1 MKSVCTARR
10 PAGGIHNDV
19 AGGHLERF
27 PQYEESKTPKPCC
40 IKTKSSIILYSQPA
54 GTPEPTYEAS
64 SLAAF
69 MLQAYLLWVAEE
81 MTMSGDK
88 NFDRETLEYA
98 LAELGRRAFAAGRTV
113 EIVIYGGSALLLTL
127 NRQINTGDVD
137 AVFEGNKD
145 FVRSLAAEMAEE
157 FKWDE
162 NWLNDGVKGWL
173 SSRDADPDVK
183 ALFKTYP
190 SEDLPGLRV
199 YTAKPE
205 YLFAMKC
212 RAMRVGG
219 IETNSDID
227 DIKLLA
233 RAIGLNNSQDAL
245 TLVEKFYPQ
254 NMLQPKTR
262 LGLEEIF
269 SNLDADSGNQT
280 PAPWGPP

>member
-1 MKSVCTARR
+1 M
-10 PAGGIHNDV
+10 N
-19 AGGHLERF
+19 
-27 PQYEESKTPKPCC
+27 
-40 IKTKSSIILYSQPA
+40 
-54 GTPEPTYEAS
+54 
-64 SLAAF
+64 
-69 MLQAYLLWVAEE
+69 
-81 MTMSGDK
+81 SGK
-88 NFDRETLEYA
+88 NFDRLTLEHA
-98 LAELGRRAFAAGRTV
+98 LAELGRRAFEAGRTV

-145 FVRSLAAEMAEE
+145 FIRRLAAEMAAE
-157 FKWDE
+157 FGWDE

-173 SSRDADPDVK
+173 STRDTDPDVK

-190 SEDLPGLRV
+190 AEDRPGLRV
-199 YTAKPE
+199 YTAKAE

-219 IETNSDID
+219 VETSSDID

-233 RAIGLNNSQDAL
+233 RAIGIQNSRDAL

-254 NMLQPKTR
+254 NVLQPKTR

-269 SNLDADSGNQT
+269 SNLDIERSNDHDPTSSS
-280 PAPWGPP
+280 PP

>member
-1 MKSVCTARR
+1 MSDEKS
-10 PAGGIHNDV
+10 
-19 AGGHLERF
+19 
-27 PQYEESKTPKPCC
+27 
-40 IKTKSSIILYSQPA
+40 
-54 GTPEPTYEAS
+54 
-64 SLAAF
+64 
-69 MLQAYLLWVAEE
+69 
-81 MTMSGDK
+81 
-88 NFDRETLEYA
+88 FDRKTLEYA
-98 LAELGRRAFAAGRTV
+98 LAELGRRAFSAGRTV

-127 NRQINTGDVD
+127 NRRINTGDVD

-145 FVRSLAAEMAEE
+145 FIKRLAAEMAEE
-157 FKWDE
+157 FGWDE

-173 SSRDADPDVK
+173 SNRDADPDVR

-190 SEDLPGLRV
+190 AEDQPGLRV

-233 RAIGLNNSQDAL
+233 RAIGIRTSQDAL
-245 TLVEKFYPQ
+245 SLVEKFYPQ
-254 NMLQPKTR
+254 NLLQPKTR

-269 SNLDADSGNQT
+269 SKLGIEPNNGT
-280 PAPWGPP
+280 PSSSSTP

>member
-1 MKSVCTARR
+1 MSDDKS
-10 PAGGIHNDV
+10 
-19 AGGHLERF
+19 
-27 PQYEESKTPKPCC
+27 
-40 IKTKSSIILYSQPA
+40 
-54 GTPEPTYEAS
+54 
-64 SLAAF
+64 
-69 MLQAYLLWVAEE
+69 
-81 MTMSGDK
+81 
-88 NFDRETLEYA
+88 FDRKTLEYA
-98 LAELGRRAFAAGRTV
+98 LAELGRRAFSVGRTV

-127 NRQINTGDVD
+127 NRQISTGDVD

-145 FVRSLAAEMAEE
+145 AEMAEE
-157 FKWDE
+157 FGWDE

-173 SSRDADPDVK
+173 SNRDADPDVK

-190 SEDLPGLRV
+190 AEDQPGLRV

-233 RAIGLNNSQDAL
+233 RAIGIRNSQDAL
-245 TLVEKFYPQ
+245 ILVEKFYPQ

-269 SNLDADSGNQT
+269 SNLGIDPDNDT
-280 PAPWGPP
+280 PTSSSSP

>member
-1 MKSVCTARR
+1 MIVQ
-10 PAGGIHNDV
+10 
-19 AGGHLERF
+19 LW
-27 PQYEESKTPKPCC
+27 
-40 IKTKSSIILYSQPA
+40 
-54 GTPEPTYEAS
+54 
-64 SLAAF
+64 F
-69 MLQAYLLWVAEE
+69 MEE
-81 MTMSGDK
+81 MTMSGEK
-88 NFDRETLEYA
+88 NFDRLTLEYA
-98 LAELGRRAFAAGRTV
+98 LEELGRRAFAAGRTV
-113 EIVIYGGSALLLTL
+113 EIVVYGGSALLLTL

-145 FVRSLAAEMAEE
+145 FIRRLAAEMAAE
-157 FKWDE
+157 FGWDE

-173 SSRDADPDVK
+173 SNRDADPDVK

-190 SEDLPGLRV
+190 SEDRPGLRV

-227 DIKLLA
+227 DIRLLA
-233 RAIGLNNSQDAL
+233 RAMGIRNSQDAL

-269 SNLDADSGNQT
+269 SNLDIDRGNDQT
-280 PAPWGPP
+280 PTSSGPP

>member
-1 MKSVCTARR
+1 MAD
-10 PAGGIHNDV
+10 N
-19 AGGHLERF
+19 
-27 PQYEESKTPKPCC
+27 
-40 IKTKSSIILYSQPA
+40 
-54 GTPEPTYEAS
+54 
-64 SLAAF
+64 
-69 MLQAYLLWVAEE
+69 
-81 MTMSGDK
+81 K
-88 NFDRETLEYA
+88 NFDRKTLEKA
-98 LAELGRRAFAAGRTV
+98 LVELGRRAFAAGRTV
-113 EIVIYGGSALLLTL
+113 EIAIYGGSALLLTL
-127 NRQINTGDVD
+127 NRQVNTGDVD

-145 FVRSLAAEMAEE
+145 FLKKLAAEIAEE
-157 FKWDE
+157 FGWDE

-173 SSRDADPDVK
+173 SNRDADPDVK
-183 ALFKTYP
+183 ALFNSYP
-190 SEDLPGLRV
+190 SEDQPGLRV

-233 RAIGLNNSQDAL
+233 RAIGIRSSQDAL

-269 SNLDADSGNQT
+269 SRFDVDNGNDQNPT
-280 PAPWGPP
+280 SSSLQ

>member
-1 MKSVCTARR
+1 MDEMIMS
-10 PAGGIHNDV
+10 
-19 AGGHLERF
+19 
-27 PQYEESKTPKPCC
+27 
-40 IKTKSSIILYSQPA
+40 
-54 GTPEPTYEAS
+54 
-64 SLAAF
+64 
-69 MLQAYLLWVAEE
+69 AE
-81 MTMSGDK
+81 K
-88 NFDRETLEYA
+88 NFDRSTLERA
-98 LAELGRRAFAAGRTV
+98 LAELGQRAFAAGRTV

-127 NRQINTGDVD
+127 NRQVNTGDVD

-145 FVRSLAAEMAEE
+145 FIKKLAAEMADE
-157 FKWDE
+157 FGWDE

-183 ALFKTYP
+183 ILFKTYP
-190 SEDLPGLRV
+190 TEDQPGLRV
-199 YTAKPE
+199 YAAKPE

-219 IETNSDID
+219 VETNSDID

-233 RAIGLNNSQDAL
+233 RAMGLKSSQDAL

-269 SNLDADSGNQT
+269 SNLEIDRVVGQT
-280 PAPWGPP
+280 TPSSSPP

>member
-1 MKSVCTARR
+1 
-10 PAGGIHNDV
+10 
-19 AGGHLERF
+19 
-27 PQYEESKTPKPCC
+27 
-40 IKTKSSIILYSQPA
+40 
-54 GTPEPTYEAS
+54 
-64 SLAAF
+64 
-69 MLQAYLLWVAEE
+69 
-81 MTMSGDK
+81 MSDK
-88 NFDRETLEYA
+88 NFDRSTLEYA
-98 LAELGRRAFAAGRTV
+98 LAELGQRAFAADRTV

-137 AVFEGNKD
+137 AVFEGNRD
-145 FVRSLAAEMAEE
+145 FIKKLATEMAEE
-157 FKWDE
+157 FEWDE

-173 SSRDADPDVK
+173 SKRDADPDVK

-190 SEDLPGLRV
+190 SEDQPGLRV
-199 YTAKPE
+199 YTARPE

-219 IETNSDID
+219 IEASSDID

-233 RAIGLNNSQDAL
+233 RTIGIKNSRDAL

-269 SNLDADSGNQT
+269 SSVEIDRENDRT
-280 PAPWGPP
+280 PSSSSKP

>member
-1 MKSVCTARR
+1 
-10 PAGGIHNDV
+10 
-19 AGGHLERF
+19 
-27 PQYEESKTPKPCC
+27 
-40 IKTKSSIILYSQPA
+40 
-54 GTPEPTYEAS
+54 
-64 SLAAF
+64 
-69 MLQAYLLWVAEE
+69 MLQAYLSWVADEI
-81 MTMSGDK
+81 TMSGSK
-88 NFDRETLEYA
+88 NFDRETLERA
-98 LAELGRRAFAAGRTV
+98 LAELGSRAFEAGRTV

-145 FVRSLAAEMAEE
+145 FIRKLAAEMAEE
-157 FKWDE
+157 FNWDA

-173 SSRDADPDVK
+173 SNRDADPDVK

-190 SEDLPGLRV
+190 SEDRPGLRV

-233 RAIGLNNSQDAL
+233 RAIGISNSQEAL

-262 LGLEEIF
+262 LGLDEIF
-269 SNLDADSGNQT
+269 SNLDVDGGNLT
-280 PAPWGPP
+280 PPRGGPS

>member
-1 MKSVCTARR
+1 VEKTMVDEKS
-10 PAGGIHNDV
+10 
-19 AGGHLERF
+19 
-27 PQYEESKTPKPCC
+27 
-40 IKTKSSIILYSQPA
+40 
-54 GTPEPTYEAS
+54 
-64 SLAAF
+64 
-69 MLQAYLLWVAEE
+69 
-81 MTMSGDK
+81 
-88 NFDRETLEYA
+88 FDRKTLEYA
-98 LAELGRRAFAAGRTV
+98 LAELGQRAFSAGRTV

-137 AVFEGNKD
+137 AVFEGNKG
-145 FVRSLAAEMAEE
+145 FIKKLALEMAAE
-157 FKWDE
+157 FGWDE

-183 ALFKTYP
+183 ALFRTYP
-190 SEDLPGLRV
+190 AEDRAGLRV

-219 IETNSDID
+219 VETTSDID
-227 DIKLLA
+227 DIKLIA
-233 RAIGLNNSQDAL
+233 RAIGIRNSQDAL

-269 SNLDADSGNQT
+269 SNLGIDHDN
-280 PAPWGPP
+280 GPPTSSSAP

>member
-1 MKSVCTARR
+1 VSARK
-10 PAGGIHNDV
+10 DV
-19 AGGHLERF
+19 VG
-27 PQYEESKTPKPCC
+27 
-40 IKTKSSIILYSQPA
+40 
-54 GTPEPTYEAS
+54 PEG
-64 SLAAF
+64 
-69 MLQAYLLWVAEE
+69 QAYCSPSVEQA
-81 MTMSGDK
+81 MSDDK
-88 NFDRETLEYA
+88 NFDRLALENA
-98 LAELGRRAFAAGRTV
+98 LAELGRRAFNAGRTV
-113 EIVIYGGSALLLTL
+113 EIVVYGGSALLLTL

-145 FVRSLAAEMAEE
+145 FIKRLAAEMAAE
-157 FKWDE
+157 FGWDE

-173 SSRDADPDVK
+173 SKRDADPDVR

-190 SEDLPGLRV
+190 SEDQPGLRV
-199 YTAKPE
+199 YTARPE

-233 RAIGLNNSQDAL
+233 RTIGIKNSQDAL

-254 NMLQPKTR
+254 NVLQPKTR

-269 SNLDADSGNQT
+269 SNLETESENDS
-280 PAPWGPP
+280 PPPSSQP

>member
-1 MKSVCTARR
+1 MSDEKS
-10 PAGGIHNDV
+10 
-19 AGGHLERF
+19 
-27 PQYEESKTPKPCC
+27 
-40 IKTKSSIILYSQPA
+40 
-54 GTPEPTYEAS
+54 
-64 SLAAF
+64 
-69 MLQAYLLWVAEE
+69 
-81 MTMSGDK
+81 
-88 NFDRETLEYA
+88 FDRKTLEYA
-98 LAELGRRAFAAGRTV
+98 LAELGHRAFSAGRTV
-113 EIVIYGGSALLLTL
+113 EIVIYDGAALLLTL

-145 FVRSLAAEMAEE
+145 FIKRLAAEMAEE
-157 FKWDE
+157 FGWDE

-173 SSRDADPDVK
+173 SNRDADPDVK

-190 SEDLPGLRV
+190 AEDQPSLRV

-233 RAIGLNNSQDAL
+233 RAIGIRTSQDAL
-245 TLVEKFYPQ
+245 SLVEKFYPQ
-254 NMLQPKTR
+254 NLLQPKTR

-269 SNLDADSGNQT
+269 ANLGIDPDNDT
-280 PAPWGPP
+280 PTSSSTP

>member
-1 MKSVCTARR
+1 
-10 PAGGIHNDV
+10 
-19 AGGHLERF
+19 
-27 PQYEESKTPKPCC
+27 
-40 IKTKSSIILYSQPA
+40 
-54 GTPEPTYEAS
+54 
-64 SLAAF
+64 
-69 MLQAYLLWVAEE
+69 MLKAYLLWVAEK
-81 MTMSGDK
+81 TMSDEK
-88 NFDRETLEYA
+88 SFDRKTLEYA
-98 LAELGRRAFAAGRTV
+98 LAGLGRRAFSAGRTV

-145 FVRSLAAEMAEE
+145 FIKRLAAEMAEE
-157 FKWDE
+157 FGWDE

-173 SSRDADPDVK
+173 SNRDADPDVK

-190 SEDLPGLRV
+190 AEDQPGLRV

-205 YLFAMKC
+205 YLFAMKR

-233 RAIGLNNSQDAL
+233 RAIGIRNSQDAL
-245 TLVEKFYPQ
+245 ILVEKFYPQ

-269 SNLDADSGNQT
+269 SNLGIDPDNGT
-280 PAPWGPP
+280 PTSSSTP

>member
-1 MKSVCTARR
+1 MLRAYVVWDAEKAMSDEKS
-10 PAGGIHNDV
+10 
-19 AGGHLERF
+19 
-27 PQYEESKTPKPCC
+27 
-40 IKTKSSIILYSQPA
+40 
-54 GTPEPTYEAS
+54 
-64 SLAAF
+64 
-69 MLQAYLLWVAEE
+69 
-81 MTMSGDK
+81 
-88 NFDRETLEYA
+88 FDRKTLEYA
-98 LAELGRRAFAAGRTV
+98 LAELGHRAFSAGRTV

-145 FVRSLAAEMAEE
+145 FIKRLAAEMAEE
-157 FKWDE
+157 FGWDE

-173 SSRDADPDVK
+173 SNRDADPDVK

-190 SEDLPGLRV
+190 AEDRPGLRV

-219 IETNSDID
+219 VETNSDID

-233 RAIGLNNSQDAL
+233 RAIGIRNSQDAL
-245 TLVEKFYPQ
+245 MLVEKFYPQ

-269 SNLDADSGNQT
+269 SNLDIDHDNE
-280 PAPWGPP
+280 PPTSSRAS

>member
-1 MKSVCTARR
+1 
-10 PAGGIHNDV
+10 
-19 AGGHLERF
+19 
-27 PQYEESKTPKPCC
+27 
-40 IKTKSSIILYSQPA
+40 
-54 GTPEPTYEAS
+54 
-64 SLAAF
+64 
-69 MLQAYLLWVAEE
+69 
-81 MTMSGDK
+81 MSGDK
-88 NFDRETLEYA
+88 NFDREALERA

-145 FVRSLAAEMAEE
+145 FIRKLAAEMAEE
-157 FKWDE
+157 FEWDQ

-173 SSRDADPDVK
+173 SNRDADPDVK
-183 ALFKTYP
+183 ALFKSYP
-190 SEDLPGLRV
+190 SEESPGLRV

-219 IETNSDID
+219 IESNSDVD
-227 DIKLLA
+227 DIKLLI
-233 RAIGLNNSQDAL
+233 RAMGLKSSQDAM

-269 SNLDADSGNQT
+269 SNLGLDRRATTSSS
-280 PAPWGPP
+280 PS

>member
-1 MKSVCTARR
+1 
-10 PAGGIHNDV
+10 
-19 AGGHLERF
+19 
-27 PQYEESKTPKPCC
+27 
-40 IKTKSSIILYSQPA
+40 
-54 GTPEPTYEAS
+54 
-64 SLAAF
+64 
-69 MLQAYLLWVAEE
+69 
-81 MTMSGDK
+81 MTISGDK
-88 NFDRETLEYA
+88 NFDRSTLEHA
-98 LAELGRRAFAAGRTV
+98 LAELGQRAFAAGRTV

-145 FVRSLAAEMAEE
+145 FIKKLAAEMAEE
-157 FKWDE
+157 FGWDE
-162 NWLNDGVKGWL
+162 DWLNDGVKGWL
-173 SSRDADPDVK
+173 SSRDGDPDVK

-190 SEDLPGLRV
+190 AEDRPGLRV
-199 YTAKPE
+199 YAAKPE

-233 RAIGLNNSQDAL
+233 RAIGIKNSRDAL

-269 SNLDADSGNQT
+269 SNLDVDGNNDQTTSLSG
-280 PAPWGPP
+280 PS